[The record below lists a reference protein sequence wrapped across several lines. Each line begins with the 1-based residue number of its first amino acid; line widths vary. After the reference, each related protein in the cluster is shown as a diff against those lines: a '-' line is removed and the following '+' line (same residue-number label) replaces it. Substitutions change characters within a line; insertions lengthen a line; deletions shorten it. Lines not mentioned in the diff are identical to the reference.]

1 MRAGH
6 EPEAASSEAIGRA
19 GTTSREPERRD
30 RDHGHPHDHHHGAS
44 ADQFVPELGTD
55 GTLTEEPH
63 APRPDRTTRDRATA
77 VGEVVGLYTA
87 CIAAALVLSAL
98 LVEATGGS
106 STEVFSALL
115 DGSLRGPGR
124 IGDTIGVAVPLLLV
138 ALGTIISNRAGLV
151 NIGQEGQLY
160 LGAAFGAYFGTRLD
174 IAGPHVL
181 LLVLVASVLGGALWA
196 GIATVLRYRRNV
208 PEVLTTLLLVTIAA
222 QLVGYGLK
230 NQWLL
235 LAPAEGRSN
244 RQQIS
249 EQLDPSTRI
258 GRVTWFG
265 NEFPTSA
272 FVAVVLAIVVAVAM
286 TRTVWGLRLRLL
298 GHNPRTA
305 QRAGVAASRY
315 GGGALLI
322 SGGFAGLAGGMMLA
336 GGDFGNY
343 TLVPGFP
350 ASIGWTGLL
359 VALVSRQ
366 RASVAI
372 LIAVVFAAL
381 RTGSGF
387 LASTG
392 VERRITNVVQGLLVL
407 ALLIPP
413 ALLFLRQRRRALNS
427 GRDRT

>member
-1 MRAGH
+1 MTVEH
-6 EPEAASSEAIGRA
+6 GR
-19 GTTSREPERRD
+19 TTSPRDGEARE
-30 RDHGHPHDHHHGAS
+30 HHGVD
-44 ADQFVPELGTD
+44 ADRFVPEMGTD
-55 GTLTEEPH
+55 GTLTEEP
-63 APRPDRTTRDRATA
+63 RARGDTSTGRVSA
-77 VGEVVGLYTA
+77 AAEVAGLYA
-87 CIAAALVLSAL
+87 ICIAAALGLSAL

-106 STEVFSALL
+106 SSEVFAALL
-115 DGSLRGPGR
+115 DGAIRGPGR
-124 IGDTIGVAVPLLLV
+124 IGATIGVAVPLLLV
-138 ALGTIISNRAGLV
+138 AIGTIISNRAGLV

-160 LGAAFGAYFGTRLD
+160 LGAAFGAYVGTKLGWT
-174 IAGPHVL
+174 GPQVVL
-181 LLVLVASVLGGALWA
+181 LLLAASVLGGALWA
-196 GIATVLRYRRNV
+196 GIAAGLRYTRNV
-208 PEVLTTLLLVTIAA
+208 PEVLTTLLLVTVAA

-235 LAPAEGRSN
+235 LAPSEGRAN

-249 EQLDPSTRI
+249 ETLADDTRI
-258 GRVTWFG
+258 PRITWFG
-265 NEFPTSA
+265 NEFPISA
-272 FVAVVLAIVVAVAM
+272 FFAIALAILVAAAM
-286 TRTVWGLRLRLL
+286 ARTVWGLRLRML

-350 ASIGWTGLL
+350 ANIGWTGLL

-372 LIAVVFAAL
+372 VIAFVFAAL

-387 LASTG
+387 LAATG
-392 VERRITNVVQGLLVL
+392 VERRITDVVQGLLVL

-413 ALLFLRQRRRALNS
+413 ALLFLRQRRRAMNA
-427 GRDRT
+427 GGTGT

>member
-1 MRAGH
+1 MTVEEGRTSSQHRADG
-6 EPEAASSEAIGRA
+6 
-19 GTTSREPERRD
+19 ERRGHQGVDAD
-30 RDHGHPHDHHHGAS
+30 R
-44 ADQFVPELGTD
+44 FVPELGTD

-63 APRPDRTTRDRATA
+63 AVHAGDAAGRFAA
-77 VGEVVGLYTA
+77 IGEVAMLYA
-87 CIAAALVLSAL
+87 FCVALALGLSAL
-98 LVEATGGS
+98 LVEITGGS
-106 STEVFSALL
+106 SAEVFSALL
-115 DGSLRGPGR
+115 DGSVRGPGR
-124 IGDTIGVAVPLLLV
+124 IGTTIGVAVPLLLV
-138 ALGTIISNRAGLV
+138 AIGTIVSNRAGLV

-160 LGAAFGAYFGTRLD
+160 LGAAFGAYFGAQLGWT
-174 IAGPHVL
+174 GPMVVL
-181 LLVLVASVLGGALWA
+181 LLLVASVLGGALWA
-196 GIATVLRYRRNV
+196 GIAAALRYTRSV
-208 PEVLTTLLLVTIAA
+208 PEVLTTLLLVTVAA

-230 NQWLL
+230 NEWLL
-235 LAPAEGRSN
+235 LAPPEGRAN

-249 EQLDPSTRI
+249 KTLTDDTRI
-258 GRVTWFG
+258 PRITWFG
-265 NEFPTSA
+265 NEFPISA
-272 FVAVVLAIVVAVAM
+272 FVAIVLAVLVAAAM
-286 TRTVWGLRLRLL
+286 ARTVWGLRLRML

-350 ASIGWTGLL
+350 ATIGWTGLL

-372 LIAVVFAAL
+372 LIAFLFAAL

-387 LASTG
+387 LAATG
-392 VERRITNVVQGLLVL
+392 VERRITDVVQGLLVL
-407 ALLIPP
+407 ALLVPP
-413 ALLFLRQRRRALNS
+413 ALLFLRQRRRAINA

>member
-1 MRAGH
+1 MTVEHGRS
-6 EPEAASSEAIGRA
+6 ASTASDGVE
-19 GTTSREPERRD
+19 TSPAPRPPQHQHHQGVDAD
-30 RDHGHPHDHHHGAS
+30 R
-44 ADQFVPELGTD
+44 FVPEMGTD

-63 APRPDRTTRDRATA
+63 LDVAGTGGRGTA
-77 VGEVVGLYTA
+77 LAEIAGLYA
-87 CIAAALVLSAL
+87 ICVAAALALSAL
-98 LVEATGGS
+98 LVETTGGS
-106 STEVFSALL
+106 SSEVFSALL

-124 IGDTIGVAVPLLLV
+124 IGATIGVAIPLLLV
-138 ALGTIISNRAGLV
+138 AVGTIVSNRAGLV

-160 LGAAFGAYFGTRLD
+160 LGAAFAAYFGTKLGWS
-174 IAGPHVL
+174 GPAVVVL
-181 LLVLVASVLGGALWA
+181 LLLAGVLGGAIWA
-196 GIATVLRYRRNV
+196 GIAAVLRYRRSV
-208 PEVLTTLLLVTIAA
+208 PEVLTTLLLVTVAA

-235 LAPAEGRSN
+235 LAPAEGRAN

-249 EQLDPSTRI
+249 RTLPDDTRI
-258 GRVTWFG
+258 PRITWFG
-265 NEFPTSA
+265 NEFPISA
-272 FVAVVLAIVVAVAM
+272 FVAVVLAILVAAAM
-286 TRTVWGLRLRLL
+286 ARTVWGLRLRML

-315 GGGALLI
+315 GGTALLI

-350 ASIGWTGLL
+350 ATIGWTGLL

-372 LIAVVFAAL
+372 LIAFVFASL

-387 LASTG
+387 LAATG
-392 VERRITNVVQGLLVL
+392 VERRITDVVQGLLVL

-413 ALLFLRQRRRALNS
+413 ALLFLRQRRRAMSS